1 MTRRVLF
8 VCLGNICRSP
18 TAEAVF
24 RDLLAR
30 EGAGLDVEVASAG
43 THAYHAG
50 EPPDVRAIDAALR
63 RGIDMSSLRA
73 RMVEAADFARFDFVL
88 AMDEQ
93 NYRRLQR
100 IAPAQHRH
108 RLRLFLEFAPQFG
121 RRDVP
126 DPYYGGPTGFEDVLD
141 LVEEAS
147 RGLLAALRQAG

>member
-1 MTRRVLF
+1 MTQRVLF

-24 RDLLAR
+24 RDLVTR
-30 EGAGLDVEVASAG
+30 EGAGLDIEVASAG
-43 THAYHAG
+43 THGYHAG
-50 EPPDVRAIDAALR
+50 EPPDARAIDAALR
-63 RGIDMSSLRA
+63 RGIDMSQQRA

-93 NYRRLQR
+93 NFRRLQR
-100 IAPAQHRH
+100 IAPAEHRH
-108 RLRLFLEFAPQFG
+108 RLRLFLEFAPHLG

>member
-1 MTRRVLF
+1 MTQRVLF

-24 RDLLAR
+24 RDLVTR
-30 EGAGLDVEVASAG
+30 EGAGLDIEVASAG
-43 THAYHAG
+43 THGYHAG
-50 EPPDVRAIDAALR
+50 EPPDARAIDAALR
-63 RGIDMSSLRA
+63 RGIDMSQQRA

-93 NYRRLQR
+93 NFRRLQR
-100 IAPAQHRH
+100 IAPAELRQ
-108 RLRLFLEFAPQFG
+108 RLRLFLEFAPHLG

>member
-1 MTRRVLF
+1 MTQRVLF

-24 RDLLAR
+24 RDLVTR
-30 EGAGLDVEVASAG
+30 EGAGLDIEVASAG
-43 THAYHAG
+43 THGYHAG
-50 EPPDVRAIDAALR
+50 EPPDARAIDAALR
-63 RGIDMSSLRA
+63 RGIDMSQQRA

-93 NYRRLQR
+93 NFRRLQR
-100 IAPAQHRH
+100 IAPAEHRH
-108 RLRLFLEFAPQFG
+108 RLRLFLEFAPQLG

>member
-24 RDLLAR
+24 RELLRR
-30 EGAGLDVEVASAG
+30 EAAGLAVEVDSAG
-43 THAYHAG
+43 THGYHAG
-50 EPPDVRAIDAALR
+50 EPPDARAIAAAAR
-63 RGIDMSSLRA
+63 RGIDMSDLRA
-73 RMVEAADFARFDFVL
+73 RMVEAADFERFDLVL

-93 NYRRLQR
+93 NLRRLHR
-100 IAPAQHRH
+100 LAPAGYRQRA
-108 RLRLFLEFAPQFG
+108 RLFLEYAPDLG

-126 DPYYGGPTGFEDVLD
+126 DPYYGGETGFEEVLD
-141 LVEEAS
+141 LVEAAS

>member
-1 MTRRVLF
+1 MTQRVLF

-24 RDLLAR
+24 RDLVTR
-30 EGAGLDVEVASAG
+30 EGAGLDIEVASAG
-43 THAYHAG
+43 THGYHAG
-50 EPPDVRAIDAALR
+50 EPPDARAIDAALR
-63 RGIDMSSLRA
+63 RGIDMSQQRA

-93 NYRRLQR
+93 NFRRLQR
-100 IAPAQHRH
+100 IAPAEHRH
-108 RLRLFLEFAPQFG
+108 RLRLFLEFAPHLS